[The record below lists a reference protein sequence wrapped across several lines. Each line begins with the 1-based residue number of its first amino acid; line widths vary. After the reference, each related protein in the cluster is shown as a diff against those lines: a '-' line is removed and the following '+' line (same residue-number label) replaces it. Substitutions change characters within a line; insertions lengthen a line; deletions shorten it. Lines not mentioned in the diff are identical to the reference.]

1 MARPQSKSELI
12 QLSTE
17 NYQKLKKLI
26 SSFSDAERIGKF
38 PFEDRD
44 KTIRDVLAHL
54 YEWQLMMEEW
64 YKVGME
70 GGTPDIP
77 AKGYTWRTTPELN
90 QLIWKKYQKMNLV
103 EVEER
108 LETSH
113 KRMLVLINAHTN
125 DELFMRNCYSWTK
138 TTTLGAYF
146 ISATSSHY
154 EWAMKKIRKYQRM
167 IKK

>member
-1 MARPQSKSELI
+1 M

-26 SSFSDAERIGKF
+26 SSFSDAERIDKF

-54 YEWQLMMEEW
+54 YEWQLMMEDW
-64 YKVGME
+64 YNVGME
-70 GGTPDIP
+70 GGTPDVP

-108 LETSH
+108 LEASH
-113 KRMLVLINAHTN
+113 KRMLILIKAHTN

-154 EWAMKKIRKYQRM
+154 EWAMKKIRKYRRM

>member
-1 MARPQSKSELI
+1 MFQI
-12 QLSTE
+12 
-17 NYQKLKKLI
+17 
-26 SSFSDAERIGKF
+26 
-38 PFEDRD
+38 
-44 KTIRDVLAHL
+44 
-54 YEWQLMMEEW
+54 
-64 YKVGME
+64 
-70 GGTPDIP
+70 
-77 AKGYTWRTTPELN
+77 KGYTWRTTPELN

>member
-70 GGTPDIP
+70 GGTPDVP
-77 AKGYTWRTTPELN
+77 N
-90 QLIWKKYQKMNLV
+90 
-103 EVEER
+103 
-108 LETSH
+108 
-113 KRMLVLINAHTN
+113 
-125 DELFMRNCYSWTK
+125 
-138 TTTLGAYF
+138 
-146 ISATSSHY
+146 
-154 EWAMKKIRKYQRM
+154 
-167 IKK
+167 

>member
-54 YEWQLMMEEW
+54 YEC
-64 YKVGME
+64 
-70 GGTPDIP
+70 
-77 AKGYTWRTTPELN
+77 
-90 QLIWKKYQKMNLV
+90 NL
-103 EVEER
+103 
-108 LETSH
+108 
-113 KRMLVLINAHTN
+113 
-125 DELFMRNCYSWTK
+125 
-138 TTTLGAYF
+138 
-146 ISATSSHY
+146 
-154 EWAMKKIRKYQRM
+154 
-167 IKK
+167 